1 MKITREQIQETIE
14 QLNKELKERQT
25 ELEALLVLN
34 KNDVESIIFQETH
47 FKVSLV
53 DWMDVVK
60 DEIAERKIH
69 IDLLTK
75 LLVSYYC

>member
-14 QLNKELKERQT
+14 QLNKELKEHQT